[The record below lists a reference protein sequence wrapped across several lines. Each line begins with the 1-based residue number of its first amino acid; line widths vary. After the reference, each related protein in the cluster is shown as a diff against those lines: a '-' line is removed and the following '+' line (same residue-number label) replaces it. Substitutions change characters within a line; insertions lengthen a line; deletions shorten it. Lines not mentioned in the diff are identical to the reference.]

1 MPFVFF
7 PKAAVKNYQ
16 RLSGLKK
23 NPETYLL
30 TVLEVRSLNQGV
42 SHATLLQRV
51 QRKMFS
57 CLFQLPLAPD
67 VPCLCLQH
75 HMLCFCVSFISEI
88 PL

>member
-7 PKAAVKNYQ
+7 PKAAVTNYQ

-23 NPETYLL
+23 TPETYLL

-51 QRKMFS
+51 
-57 CLFQLPLAPD
+57 
-67 VPCLCLQH
+67 
-75 HMLCFCVSFISEI
+75 
-88 PL
+88 